1 MLDVSFTFMKIV
13 GGRKA
18 RNRKRLRPGT
28 GEGGERK
35 ETIIIKLVSRV
46 KRRNLVANQIVCII
60 LAISS

>member
-1 MLDVSFTFMKIV
+1 MAGKQGI
-13 GGRKA
+13 GRDFD
-18 RNRKRLRPGT
+18 RGR

-35 ETIIIKLVSRV
+35 ETIIIKLMVASVSRV